1 MSWIPITISL
11 VSLSLT
17 LITLYLTQ
25 LRPAKINVIIGPEIQ
40 IYHADYPDIS
50 TGLYVPVT
58 FANFSPNMGVI
69 IKCAISVFRNDTPQ
83 QRHFILWREFAKKGD
98 DGWTYDSEAHSFAI
112 GGKSSVSK
120 VAWFMWFTGYKPM
133 LLFKEG
139 SYKLSMHVWIGNKKL
154 PINFKRSFFITKE
167 RESILQSRIDSQSR
181 TGLRIILDE
190 ELDRNK
196 LLTDQES
203 RKLLNDLPA

>member
-1 MSWIPITISL
+1 MSWIPITISI

-40 IYHADYPDIS
+40 IYHADYPEIS
-50 TGLYVPVT
+50 TGLYIPIT
-58 FANFSPNMGVI
+58 FANFSPSMGVI
-69 IKCAISVFRNDTPQ
+69 IKCAISVFRDDAPQ

-112 GGKSSVSK
+112 GGKSSLSK
-120 VAWFMWFTGYKPM
+120 VAWFMWFTAYKPT
-133 LLFKEG
+133 LSFREG

-154 PINFKRSFFITKE
+154 PINFKRSFFISKE
-167 RESILQSRIDSQSR
+167 TESTFQNRIQSQSR
-181 TGLRIILDE
+181 TSIRIVLDE
-190 ELDRNK
+190 ELERNR
-196 LLTDQES
+196 LLTRHES
-203 RKLLNDLPA
+203 QLLLNDLPG